1 MKHETAGDP
10 ISGLKWTRRATE
22 KIAKE
27 LKSLGIEVS
36 RTTVARLLKEL
47 KYSLKVNHKKR
58 SSGSPADR
66 NEQFEYIAEQRQ
78 RFARRGA
85 PILSI
90 DSKKK
95 EMVGNFKNAGRAWNR
110 DPVLVND
117 HDFRSHAN
125 GMATPYGVY
134 DVQENLASVFVGV
147 SYDTPEFA
155 ADSIERWWRGEGRKR
170 YPGSKHL
177 LLLADGGGSNGYRC
191 RAWKLGLQEKLCD
204 RHGLTVSVSHYPT
217 GTSKWNPIEHRLFS
231 QISKNWEGKPLNSY
245 ETILKYIR
253 TTRTT
258 TGLRVRSSL
267 VRKEYEKG
275 VKISDDQMAQLRD
288 KNHATQPLR
297 NCTLRPRQNGK

>member
-117 HDFRSHAN
+117 HDFRSHAK

-275 VKISDDQMAQLRD
+275 VKISDDQMAQLRI

-297 NCTLRPRQNGK
+297 NYTLRPRQNGK

>member
-1 MKHETAGDP
+1 LKHETAGDP

-78 RFARRGA
+78 RFARRGD
-85 PILSI
+85 PILSV

-117 HDFRSHAN
+117 HDFRSQAK

-170 YPGSKHL
+170 YPGSEHL

-267 VRKEYEKG
+267 VRKEYVKG
-275 VKISDDQMAQLRD
+275 VKISGDQMAQLRI
-288 KNHATQPLR
+288 KNHSTQPVR
-297 NCTLRPRQNGK
+297 NYTLRPRQNGN

>member
-1 MKHETAGDP
+1 M
-10 ISGLKWTRRATE
+10 
-22 KIAKE
+22 
-27 LKSLGIEVS
+27 
-36 RTTVARLLKEL
+36 
-47 KYSLKVNHKKR
+47 
-58 SSGSPADR
+58 
-66 NEQFEYIAEQRQ
+66 
-78 RFARRGA
+78 
-85 PILSI
+85 
-90 DSKKK
+90 
-95 EMVGNFKNAGRAWNR
+95 
-110 DPVLVND
+110 
-117 HDFRSHAN
+117 
-125 GMATPYGVY
+125 
-134 DVQENLASVFVGV
+134 

-275 VKISDDQMAQLRD
+275 VKISDDQMAQLRI

-297 NCTLRPRQNGK
+297 NYTLRPRQNWK